1 MGGAVVTESVFAWP
15 GVGRLLIQAIGQR
28 DFPVLQAGAFVI
40 ATIVVMTSLLADL
53 AYAML
58 DPKIRHA

>member
-1 MGGAVVTESVFAWP
+1 VFAWP

-28 DFPVLQAGAFVI
+28 DFPNLQAGAFVI
-40 ATIVVMTSLLADL
+40 ATIVVMTNLLADL
-53 AYAML
+53 AYAVL